1 MSVLPIQ
8 SSPFDPQTA
17 APAGVK
23 KADATTGTTGKNT
36 TDISN
41 TFLQLLTQELQN
53 QDPTAPMDS
62 TQMVGQMISLNQLQQ
77 LSSINQKLTPA
88 TDASSAAGTA
98 TGKAVTDAQMLAGTG
113 PAAAARAA
121 FQAASMGSPFGGTL
135 SVPVSSGVSG
145 F

>member
-8 SSPFDPQTA
+8 SSPFDAQTA
-17 APAGVK
+17 APAGVR
-23 KADATTGTTGKNT
+23 KADATTSTTGKNT

-77 LSSINQKLTPA
+77 LSSINQKLTPG
-88 TDASSAAGTA
+88 TDPASVTGTA
-98 TGKAVTDAQMLAGTG
+98 TGKAVSDAQLLAGTG

-121 FQAASMGSPFGGTL
+121 FHAASMGSPFGGTL
-135 SVPVSSGVSG
+135 SIPATNVSG
-145 F
+145 L